1 MRGPLVWILVAS
13 MATLAHAAAAP
24 PDADCQAHK
33 EDCVAVGNWNFS
45 VALGAGIRTN
55 PLVNGRDIPL
65 AIIPQVSYYGSHFF
79 LDNLDLGVTLVD
91 SDANTLS
98 LVASPGY
105 DRVFF
110 YRYDLQNIFLS
121 GFTTDTLVAVKPVS
135 RDTPGAVQFPSRA
148 RRVTY
153 LAGPEWT
160 FKFEGITGQLD
171 VLHEITAQNHGNE
184 VRAALGIPLLEKEK
198 GSSLSLNVGA
208 TWESEAIVN
217 YYYGEPN
224 FYAGGSSLNPFF
236 KLKYGRSLAGKWRLD
251 AFVEYERLGAAIAD
265 SPIVANHYVVT
276 AFVGATYP
284 F

>member
-1 MRGPLVWILVAS
+1 MRWPIIWLLVAS
-13 MATLAHAAAAP
+13 MMVPAHAAAP
-24 PDADCQAHK
+24 EEDCQSRS
-33 EDCVAVGNWNFS
+33 EDCVVVGNWNFS
-45 VALGAGIRTN
+45 VSLGAGIRTN
-55 PLVNGRDIPL
+55 PLLNGHDIPL
-65 AIIPQVSYYGSHFF
+65 AIIPQVSYYGSRFF
-79 LDNLDLGVTLVD
+79 LDNFDLGITLVD

-110 YRYDLQNIFLS
+110 HRYDLQNIFVS
-121 GFTTDTLVAVKPVS
+121 GFSDAVPEVTPVA
-135 RDTPGAVQFPSRA
+135 RQTPGAVQFPSRP

-160 FKFEGITGQLD
+160 FKFAGMSGQVD

-184 VRAALGIPLLEKEK
+184 IRAALGIPLLEKS
-198 GSSLSLNVGA
+198 GSLGLNVGT
-208 TWESEAIVN
+208 TWKSAAIVN
-217 YYYGEPN
+217 YYYGESN
-224 FYAGGSSLNPFF
+224 IYSGGSSWNPFA
-236 KLKYGRSLAGKWRLD
+236 KLKYGRPLAGKWRLD
-251 AFVEYERLGAAIAD
+251 AFVEYERLGAAIAY

>member
-1 MRGPLVWILVAS
+1 MRGSLVWILLAS
-13 MATLAHAAAAP
+13 MATLAHAAAAG
-24 PDADCQAHK
+24 PDGDCQARTD
-33 EDCVAVGNWNFS
+33 DCVAVGRWNFS
-45 VALGAGIRTN
+45 VSLGAGIRTN
-55 PLVNGRDIPL
+55 PLISGRDIPL
-65 AIIPQVSYYGSHFF
+65 EIVPQVSYYGSHFF

-121 GFTTDTLVAVKPVS
+121 GFAADSLVAVKPVS
-135 RDTPGAVQFPSRA
+135 RDTQGAVQLPSRA

-160 FKFEGITGQLD
+160 FKFEGVTGQLD

-184 VRAALGIPLLEKEK
+184 VRAALGIPLLEKDK
-198 GSSLSLNVGA
+198 GSSLALNVGA
-208 TWESEAIVN
+208 TWESAAIVN
-217 YYYGEPN
+217 YYYGEPI
-224 FYAGGSSLNPFF
+224 FYMGGSSLNPFV
-236 KLKYGRSLAGKWRLD
+236 KVRYGRSLAGKWRLD

-265 SPIVANHYVVT
+265 SPIIANHYVVT

>member
-1 MRGPLVWILVAS
+1 MRAPLVWILVAS
-13 MATLAHAAAAP
+13 MATPAHAVAAS
-24 PDADCQAHK
+24 PDSDCQPHA

-45 VALGAGIRTN
+45 VSLGAGVRTN
-55 PLVNGRDIPL
+55 PLVNGHDIPL
-65 AIIPQVSYYGSHFF
+65 AIVPQISYYGSHFF
-79 LDNLDLGVTLVD
+79 LDNLDLGVTLTD

-110 YRYDLQNIFLS
+110 YRYDLQNFFVT
-121 GFTTDTLVAVKPVS
+121 GFTDAAVGERPVS
-135 RDTPGAVQFPSRA
+135 RETPGAIQFPARA

-160 FKFEGITGQLD
+160 FKVEGVTGQLD

-184 VRAALGIPLLEKEK
+184 VRAAVSVPLLEKG
-198 GSSLSLNVGA
+198 GSLALNLGA
-208 TWESEAIVN
+208 TWESAAIVN

-224 FYAGGSSLNPFF
+224 FYVGGSSLNPFVKF
-236 KLKYGRSLAGKWRLD
+236 KYGRPLAGKWRLD
-251 AFVEYERLGAAIAD
+251 AFVEYERLGGAIAY
-265 SPIVANHYVVT
+265 SPIVENHYVVT
-276 AFVGATYP
+276 GFVGATYP